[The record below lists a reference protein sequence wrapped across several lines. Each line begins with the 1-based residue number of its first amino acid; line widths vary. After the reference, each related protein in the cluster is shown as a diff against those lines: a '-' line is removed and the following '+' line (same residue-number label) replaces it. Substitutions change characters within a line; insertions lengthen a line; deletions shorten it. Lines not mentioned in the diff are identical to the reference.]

1 MVENGSMN
9 KLSQSPIHS
18 AAVAL
23 LAIAVIVLAI
33 KEPKDCRNSPEGVGA
48 SDAAPAPATT
58 RTNPTT
64 QRELRKF

>member
-33 KEPKDCRNSPEGVGA
+33 KEPKDCMNSPGGTGA
-48 SDAAPAPATT
+48 SEAAPAST